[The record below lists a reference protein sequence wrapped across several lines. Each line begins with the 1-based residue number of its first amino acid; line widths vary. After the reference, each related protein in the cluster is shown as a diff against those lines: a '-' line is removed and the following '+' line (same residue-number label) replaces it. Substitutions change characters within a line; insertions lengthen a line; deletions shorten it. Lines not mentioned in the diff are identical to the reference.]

1 MGKAMYRGCVMQDK
15 PMIWVNIESF
25 EASSAEEAWQ
35 ECQRRVQTAYKPE
48 DVRPGRL
55 YGSVTNVVDPG
66 DSYSEK
72 RPAFLF
78 GRYLDEPRA

>member
-35 ECQRRVQTAYKPE
+35 ECQRRVQAAYKPE
-48 DVRPGRL
+48 DVRTDRL
-55 YGSVTNVVDPG
+55 YGSAINVADL
-66 DSYSEK
+66 DDAYIER

-78 GRYLDEPRA
+78 GRDLDEPRA